1 MKNPIII
8 IMLGIATMF
17 AFRVEGQIFD
27 IPSEV
32 YAELSKPE
40 KKQWKK
46 AAKEYKRNPKALKVL
61 TKEHDFYLTQA
72 TKLKTQVAMKDQSI
86 SNLEMEISSLEMELK
101 GITDLTENTL
111 DLSGAM
117 EKGVVFKL
125 QVGAFEKVKLPEDLK
140 DAKNLAT
147 EDKSNVQKILLG
159 KFQDYDMAKKFQGYL
174 KEMGLKDAWIVSY
187 RDGLR
192 VPIEE
197 AIHNNKP

>member
-1 MKNPIII
+1 
-8 IMLGIATMF
+8 
-17 AFRVEGQIFD
+17 
-27 IPSEV
+27 
-32 YAELSKPE
+32 
-40 KKQWKK
+40 
-46 AAKEYKRNPKALKVL
+46 VL
-61 TKEHDFYLTQA
+61 TKEHDFYQTQA
-72 TKLKTQVAMKDQSI
+72 TNLKTQVAMKDQSI

-111 DLSGAM
+111 DLSGAV

-125 QVGAFEKVKLPEDLK
+125 QVGAFEKVKLPEDLN

-159 KFQDYDMAKKFQGYL
+159 KFRDYDMAKKFQGYL

-187 RDGLR
+187 KDGVR

>member
-1 MKNPIII
+1 MKNPVIII
-8 IMLGIATMF
+8 LLGIATMF
-17 AFRVEGQIFD
+17 AFKVEGQVFD

-61 TKEHDFYLTQA
+61 TKEHDFYQTQA
-72 TKLKTQVAMKDQSI
+72 TNLKTQVAMKDQSI

-111 DLSGAM
+111 DLSGAV

-125 QVGAFEKVKLPEDLK
+125 QVGAFEKVKLPEDLN

-159 KFQDYDMAKKFQGYL
+159 KFRDYDMAKKFQGYL

-187 RDGLR
+187 KDGVR